1 MKRLSIFLIM
11 LLSLFCPQES
21 QGGYKDLVDEF
32 NAYTPPDYIVSRP
45 FQSESMP
52 DTSEPVNSQPSRF
65 EKEQKHIKRI
75 TADWR
80 NALAATDDQMPRFFS
95 PDAKLVKKYNG
106 AAFDDPQ
113 ALNAIRGSFNITT
126 LETLAWIRNP
136 AIKSAE
142 SNFSASI
149 ESFSQVANL
158 DEILRQYS
166 AYTASIQTGVGPM
179 KGQDSVKTKFPFPG
193 TVSLKGQ
200 IVQHETEAAW
210 QLLEAVRRD
219 VITAARQTF
228 YDLVFNRKAQKITA
242 DTVNLF
248 EDLEAV
254 ATRRYEAGKTSF
266 QDVVKI
272 QVKTKVLQEDLIT
285 LKEMQRSIESRLIA
299 LLNIP
304 PTNQIG
310 YPAFVDKEKRPPQIE
325 RLYPLAKSRRQEI
338 LIKQAQLDKMQD
350 VLEMAETMV
359 LPSFT
364 LNYSGFDNQAINNVG
379 SFAKQPPFK
388 TSSSASRGAGL
399 PQNVW
404 YGTNDAY
411 VREIRQQVA
420 ALKESLAKTKA
431 EAVNQVRERWFELDR
446 ARREKA
452 LYQDTV
458 VSLSKS
464 ALDVSTSGY
473 ESGNVSFADV
483 INSYE
488 LWLSSN
494 LTLEKKRSEYHIAWA
509 RLEQA
514 VGAQF

>member
-1 MKRLSIFLIM
+1 MKFLLVYLI
-11 LLSLFCPQES
+11 LLLTLICPQGS
-21 QGGYKDLVDEF
+21 RAGYKDLVDEF
-32 NAYTPPDYIVSRP
+32 DAYTPPDYIVSESYLP
-45 FQSESMP
+45 EGSQDSIESES
-52 DTSEPVNSQPSRF
+52 SSF
-65 EKEQKHIKRI
+65 EKDIKDIEKISDNWRRI
-75 TADWR
+75 LTTNDGKMH
-80 NALAATDDQMPRFFS
+80 LFYT
-95 PDAKLVKKYNG
+95 PDAKQLKKYKKAVSDNK
-106 AAFDDPQ
+106 FV
-113 ALNAIRGSFNITT
+113 LSAIRGSFDLST

-136 AIKSAE
+136 AINSAQ
-142 SNFSASI
+142 NKFAASI
-149 ESFSQVANL
+149 ESFSQVENL

-166 AYTASIQTGVGPM
+166 AFTASIKTGVGPM
-179 KGQDSVKTKFPFPG
+179 KGQDPVKNKFPFPG
-193 TVSLKGQ
+193 TVSIKGQ

-210 QLLEAVRRD
+210 HNLEAVRRD
-219 VITAARQTF
+219 IITDARKIY

-242 DTVNLF
+242 NTVELF

-272 QVKTKVLQEDLIT
+272 QINRNVLQEDLVT
-285 LKEMQRSIESRLIA
+285 LKEKKHSIESRLTA

-304 PTNQIG
+304 LTETIG
-310 YPAFVDKEKRPPQIE
+310 YPALFEMEKQMPRIE
-325 RLYPLAKSRRQEI
+325 SLYPVAKSRRQEI
-338 LIKQAQLDKMQD
+338 MIQQAQLNKMQD

-364 LNYSGFDNQAINNVG
+364 LNYSTFENQAINTVG
-379 SFAKQPPFK
+379 SSAEQPSFT
-388 TSSSASRGAGL
+388 TSTSATRGAGL
-399 PQNVW
+399 PRNVW

-411 VREIRQQVA
+411 IREIRQRVYAQKETLEKTVA
-420 ALKESLAKTKA
+420 GTL
-431 EAVNQVRERWFELDR
+431 NQVRERWFDLDR
-446 ARREKA
+446 AYREKM
-452 LYQDTV
+452 LYQNTV

-483 INSYE
+483 INSYD

-494 LTLEKKRSEYHIAWA
+494 LTLEKKISEFQIAWA

>member
-1 MKRLSIFLIM
+1 MKSILIYWT
-11 LLSLFCPQES
+11 LLLTAFCPFES
-21 QGGYKDLVDEF
+21 QAGYKDLLDEF
-32 NAYTPPDYIVSRP
+32 NAYTPPDYIVDQIYP
-45 FQSESMP
+45 SEG
-52 DTSEPVNSQPSRF
+52 TQEPTKSQPSSF
-65 EKEQKHIKRI
+65 EKELKRI
-75 TADWR
+75 KIMSADWR
-80 NALAATDDQMPRFFS
+80 NALSTTDGKRPLFFRPNAALLKRFHG
-95 PDAKLVKKYNG
+95 V
-106 AAFDDPQ
+106 
-113 ALNAIRGSFNITT
+113 ALDSTIASDAIRGPFDLTT

-136 AIKSAE
+136 AIRSAE
-142 SNFSASI
+142 NKLSASV

-166 AYTASIQTGVGPM
+166 AFTASIKTGVGPM
-179 KGQDSVKTKFPFPG
+179 KGQDPVKTKFPFPG
-193 TVSLKGQ
+193 MVSLKGQ
-200 IVQHETEAAW
+200 IVQQKTEAAW
-210 QLLEAVRRD
+210 HSLELVRRD
-219 VITAARQTF
+219 VITTIRKT
-228 YDLVFNRKAQKITA
+228 YWDLVFNRKAQKIEA

-248 EDLEAV
+248 EDLEAA

-285 LKEMQRSIESRLIA
+285 LKEKQRSIESKLTA

-304 PTNQIG
+304 QTETIG
-310 YPAFVDKEKRPPQIE
+310 YPATVFTEKKTPKIE
-325 RLYPLAKSRRQEI
+325 RLYSVAKSRRQEI
-338 LIKQAQLDKMQD
+338 LIKQAQLKKMQN
-350 VLEMAETMV
+350 VIEMAETMAS
-359 LPSFT
+359 PPYT
-364 LNYSGFDNQAINNVG
+364 LNYSAFDSQTINSVG
-379 SFAKQPPFK
+379 SSAERPSFQ

-420 ALKESLAKTKA
+420 ALKESLAETKA
-431 EAVNQVRERWFELDR
+431 QTVNQVRDRWFELDR
-446 ARREKA
+446 ARREKK

-458 VSLSKS
+458 VRLSKS

-494 LTLEKKRSEYHIAWA
+494 LWLEKKRSEFFTAWA

-514 VGAQF
+514 IGAQF

>member
-1 MKRLSIFLIM
+1 MKRLSIPLIM
-11 LLSLFCPQES
+11 LLALFCPPKS

-32 NAYTPPDYIVSRP
+32 NAYTPPDYIVRRH
-45 FQSESMP
+45 FQSDSMR
-52 DTSEPVNSQPSRF
+52 DTSEPINSPSSRF
-65 EKEQKHIKRI
+65 EKEQKQIKKM

-80 NALAATDDQMPRFFS
+80 NALAATDDKMPRFFS
-95 PDAKLVKKYNG
+95 PDAKLSKKYQG
-106 AAFDDPQ
+106 AALDDQ
-113 ALNAIRGSFNITT
+113 KAFNAIRGSFDITT

-149 ESFSQVANL
+149 QSFSQVANL

-166 AYTASIQTGVGPM
+166 AYTASLQTGVGPM

-219 VITAARQTF
+219 VITNARKIY

-304 PTNQIG
+304 PTKQIG
-310 YPAFVDKEKRPPQIE
+310 YPAFVEKEKRPPQSE
-325 RLYPLAKSRRQEI
+325 SLYPVAKSRRQEI

-364 LNYSGFDNQAINNVG
+364 LNYSAFDNQAINNVG
-379 SFAKQPPFK
+379 SFAKQPSFK

-420 ALKESLAKTKA
+420 ALKESLEKTKA

-483 INSYE
+483 INSFE

-494 LTLEKKRSEYHIAWA
+494 LTLEKKRSDYHIAWA

-514 VGAQF
+514 VGAQL

>member
-1 MKRLSIFLIM
+1 MKRLFIYFFM
-11 LLSLFCPQES
+11 LLTLLCPQVS
-21 QGGYKDLVDEF
+21 QAGYKDLVDEF
-32 NAYTPPDYIVSRP
+32 NAYTPPDYIVSRH
-45 FQSESMP
+45 FQSESP
-52 DTSEPVNSQPSRF
+52 DTAEPVTSQSSKF
-65 EKEQKHIKRI
+65 EKEQKQIKKM

-80 NALAATDDQMPRFFS
+80 NALAGSGDQMPRFFS
-95 PDAKLVKKYNG
+95 PDAKLLKKYKG
-106 AAFDDPQ
+106 AAFDDQ
-113 ALNAIRGSFNITT
+113 KTYNAIRSSFDITT

-142 SNFSASI
+142 YNFSASI

-179 KGQDSVKTKFPFPG
+179 KGQDSVKIKFPFPG

-219 VITAARQTF
+219 VITAARNIH

-272 QVKTKVLQEDLIT
+272 HVKTKVLQEDLIT

-310 YPAFVDKEKRPPQIE
+310 YPAFVDKAKRPPQIE
-325 RLYPLAKSRRQEI
+325 RLYPVANSRRQEI

-350 VLEMAETMV
+350 VLEMAETRV

-364 LNYSGFDNQAINNVG
+364 LNYSAFDNQAINNVG

-388 TSSSASRGAGL
+388 TSSAASRGAGL
-399 PQNVW
+399 PQDVW
-404 YGTNDAY
+404 FGTNDAY
-411 VREIRQQVA
+411 VREIRQQVS
-420 ALKESLAKTKA
+420 ALKESLEKTKA

-458 VSLSKS
+458 VRLSKS

-483 INSYE
+483 IDSYE

>member
-1 MKRLSIFLIM
+1 MKRFLIYFIM
-11 LLSLFCPQES
+11 LLTLLCPQVS
-21 QGGYKDLVDEF
+21 QAGYKELVEEF
-32 NAYTPPDYIVSRP
+32 NAYTPPDYIVNRH
-45 FQSESMP
+45 FQSESLP
-52 DTSEPVNSQPSRF
+52 DTSEPVNSQSSRF
-65 EKEQKHIKRI
+65 EKEQKHIKTI

-80 NALAATDDQMPRFFS
+80 NALAASDDKRPRFFS
-95 PDAKLVKKYNG
+95 PDAKLLKKYQR
-106 AAFDDPQ
+106 AALDNQKAF
-113 ALNAIRGSFNITT
+113 NAIRGSFDITT

-142 SNFSASI
+142 NNFSASI

-219 VITAARQTF
+219 VITAARKIY

-304 PTNQIG
+304 PTKQIG
-310 YPAFVDKEKRPPQIE
+310 YPAFVEKEKRPPQSE
-325 RLYPLAKSRRQEI
+325 SLYPVAKSRRQEI

-364 LNYSGFDNQAINNVG
+364 LNYSAFDNQAIGNVG
-379 SFAKQPPFK
+379 SFANQPPFK
-388 TSSSASRGAGL
+388 TSRSASRGAGL

-404 YGTNDAY
+404 FGTNDAY
-411 VREIRQQVA
+411 VREIRQQVL
-420 ALKESLAKTKA
+420 ALKESLEKTKA
-431 EAVNQVRERWFELDR
+431 EVVNQVRERWFELDR

-483 INSYE
+483 INSFE

-514 VGAQF
+514 VGAQL

>member
-11 LLSLFCPQES
+11 LLALFCPQES

-32 NAYTPPDYIVSRP
+32 NAYTPPDYIVSRH
-45 FQSESMP
+45 FKSESMP
-52 DTSEPVNSQPSRF
+52 GTSEPVKNQPSRF
-65 EKEQKHIKRI
+65 EKEKKHIKRI

-80 NALAATDDQMPRFFS
+80 NALAAADDQMPRFFS

-106 AAFDDPQ
+106 AAFDDQ
-113 ALNAIRGSFNITT
+113 KALNAIRGSFNITT

-272 QVKTKVLQEDLIT
+272 QIKTKVLQEDLIT

-325 RLYPLAKSRRQEI
+325 RLYPVAESRRQEI

-364 LNYSGFDNQAINNVG
+364 LNYSAFDNQAINSVG
-379 SFAKQPPFK
+379 SFAKRPSFK

-399 PQNVW
+399 PRNVW

-458 VSLSKS
+458 VSLSQS

-494 LTLEKKRSEYHIAWA
+494 LTFEKKRSDYHIAWA
-509 RLEQA
+509 LLEQA
-514 VGAQF
+514 VGAQL